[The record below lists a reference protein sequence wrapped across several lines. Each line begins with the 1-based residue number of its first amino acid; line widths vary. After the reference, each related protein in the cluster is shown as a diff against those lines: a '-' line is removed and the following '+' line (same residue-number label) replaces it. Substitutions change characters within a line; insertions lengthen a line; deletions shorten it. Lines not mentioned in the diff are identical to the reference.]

1 MKDVEGSLPMRM
13 RRLSGLEEHF
23 MRRRSSVM
31 RSTEGTSSKLAVELL
46 AILAQLGLFFIATR
60 TREGGREN
68 VNEKEWRERKKAD
81 SLSSDLPT
89 LHTQA
94 VWSYQVLSI
103 DCCALQ
109 VSQSFSLIMTK
120 FNHKFS
126 LKSETWTLD
135 R

>member
-1 MKDVEGSLPMRM
+1 MRM

-68 VNEKEWRERKKAD
+68 VNEKE
-81 SLSSDLPT
+81 
-89 LHTQA
+89 
-94 VWSYQVLSI
+94 
-103 DCCALQ
+103 
-109 VSQSFSLIMTK
+109 
-120 FNHKFS
+120 
-126 LKSETWTLD
+126 
-135 R
+135 